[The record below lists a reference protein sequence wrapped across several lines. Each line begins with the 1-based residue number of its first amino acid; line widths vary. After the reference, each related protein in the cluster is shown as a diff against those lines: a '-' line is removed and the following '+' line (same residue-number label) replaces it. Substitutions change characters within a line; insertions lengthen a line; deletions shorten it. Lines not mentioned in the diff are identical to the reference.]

1 MPCGH
6 DRRPAEQRLCCCG
19 ERRPCV
25 RRGAWERGRAAGSG
39 EWRRAPGLQVARKC
53 AALCLLQLQCERRRD
68 NDRGA
73 PVRHAREPVL
83 GEGGDW
89 HPLGTAYSF
98 NTRLSTWFSRHR
110 GPKGVWPG
118 TSTKGGSKQRQPSTQ
133 RASTIRVLKRT
144 SLLKL
149 VEWSYPRNW
158 GSFVWNEEGRS
169 EYILSLPISSPG
181 WLHSYHT
188 LLLQL
193 VHPNVRNPW
202 LFHEGC
208 YGKLQHRLRAT
219 AVHQVGHTHSSSTKN
234 HGPTVPCC

>member
-25 RRGAWERGRAAGSG
+25 RRGAWECGRAAGSG

-110 GPKGVWPG
+110 GPKGVWRG
-118 TSTKGGSKQRQPSTQ
+118 TSTKDGSKPGQPSTQ

-144 SLLKL
+144 SLPSATIGARWCTNIGFAFNSSVLDQALPKGGHY
-149 VEWSYPRNW
+149 S
-158 GSFVWNEEGRS
+158 RS
-169 EYILSLPISSPG
+169 
-181 WLHSYHT
+181 T
-188 LLLQL
+188 
-193 VHPNVRNPW
+193 
-202 LFHEGC
+202 
-208 YGKLQHRLRAT
+208 
-219 AVHQVGHTHSSSTKN
+219 
-234 HGPTVPCC
+234 TVLAL

>member
-1 MPCGH
+1 MLDNPRIQT
-6 DRRPAEQRLCCCG
+6 RRPSGCG
-19 ERRPCV
+19 ALISGRAFALARSLQRRPCWLPTPGAYVWIRTHRNLVPNSWHKFV
-25 RRGAWERGRAAGSG
+25 RRFVRPCFHQIVQR
-39 EWRRAPGLQVARKC
+39 ARKRVSKK
-53 AALCLLQLQCERRRD
+53 LL
-68 NDRGA
+68 
-73 PVRHAREPVL
+73 
-83 GEGGDW
+83 
-89 HPLGTAYSF
+89 
-98 NTRLSTWFSRHR
+98 
-110 GPKGVWPG
+110 
-118 TSTKGGSKQRQPSTQ
+118 
-133 RASTIRVLKRT
+133 
-144 SLLKL
+144 
-149 VEWSYPRNW
+149 EWSYPRNW

>member
-1 MPCGH
+1 MLDNPRIQT
-6 DRRPAEQRLCCCG
+6 RRPSGCG
-19 ERRPCV
+19 ALISGRAFALARSLQRRPCWLPTPGTYVWIRTHRNLVPNSWHKFV
-25 RRGAWERGRAAGSG
+25 RRFVRPCFHQIVQR
-39 EWRRAPGLQVARKC
+39 ARKRVSKK
-53 AALCLLQLQCERRRD
+53 LL
-68 NDRGA
+68 
-73 PVRHAREPVL
+73 
-83 GEGGDW
+83 
-89 HPLGTAYSF
+89 
-98 NTRLSTWFSRHR
+98 
-110 GPKGVWPG
+110 
-118 TSTKGGSKQRQPSTQ
+118 
-133 RASTIRVLKRT
+133 
-144 SLLKL
+144 
-149 VEWSYPRNW
+149 EWSYPRNW